1 MICRGVEANLEAT
14 FFTSYKLR
22 TVNQGFCGQNLGHYL
37 GQFSSVIARFYYTV
51 DDIIQRPRAPTEA
64 ARKFLATLIEIA
76 KTKYA

>member
-1 MICRGVEANLEAT
+1 MEANVEAMLIT
-14 FFTSYKLR
+14 TTKLQTS
-22 TVNQGFCGQNLGHYL
+22 NQKFSSQNLGHYL